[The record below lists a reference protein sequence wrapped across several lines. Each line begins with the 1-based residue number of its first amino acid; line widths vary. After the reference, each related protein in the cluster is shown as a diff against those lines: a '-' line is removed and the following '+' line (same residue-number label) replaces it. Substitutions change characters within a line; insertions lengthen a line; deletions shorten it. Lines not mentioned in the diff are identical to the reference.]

1 MGSTGLLSYPDFLI
15 AELLNSVTAG
25 LTRAVNETGDL
36 NLLLLQDHVS
46 VSTENGARCWQKYVL
61 HLVAFISSPT
71 KPSYREIFQTV
82 WEQVSLPFLA
92 YPEVLTPGL
101 MQSLIGLGT
110 CTPIIPPA
118 PTLRC
123 HVPHR
128 QCKIQFLLKKAPEAN
143 NNSTGDQLQDNAVVQ
158 SPAACPPLGLLV
170 KAIFTCSLILHE
182 ELLANHK
189 EQNRGLRSHC

>member
-15 AELLNSVTAG
+15 AEELNSVTAG

-71 KPSYREIFQTV
+71 KPSYREIFSDCLRA
-82 WEQVSLPFLA
+82 SLTTFS
-92 YPEVLTPGL
+92 
-101 MQSLIGLGT
+101 SLSRSALGT
-110 CTPIIPPA
+110 CTPIIAPA